1 MCFLSCWIWECCCM
15 LHSPLQGFKQNLSTL
30 SNFTHDFLD
39 TNWSRFLQISNP
51 YKSKAALVLS
61 YLTFCELKKKTCRE
75 AILNTYFVIVFNGN
89 ESTKEHIW
97 MLLNCVAEEDS
108 WESLGLQRDQ
118 TSQSWLVDSK
128 ESTLNIHWKDW
139 CWSWSSNTSAAG
151 CKVPIHWK
159 RPWCWGRREWQRMR
173 WLESITGSMNMS
185 LSKLQELAKDREAW
199 RAAVH
204 GVAKSQTQLSDWT
217 TTLKKITL

>member
-1 MCFLSCWIWECCCM
+1 M
-15 LHSPLQGFKQNLSTL
+15 LAP
-30 SNFTHDFLD
+30 
-39 TNWSRFLQISNP
+39 W
-51 YKSKAALVLS
+51 
-61 YLTFCELKKKTCRE
+61 KKKYDQPRQHIKKQRHYFANKGLYSQNYVFSSSHVCMWELDNKKR
-75 AILNTYFVIVFNGN
+75 LNT
-89 ESTKEHIW
+89 KEWILW
-97 MLLNCVAEEDS
+97 NCGTEEDS